1 MNFITRSICHNKFNP
16 VYTKKQLDL
25 NKSYAFRTMNTL
37 QQIIASMNKEEVRH
51 LKLFM
56 GRTNTG
62 SDRKDIDLFDYI
74 RQRPEDYDEA
84 KIQAKLYGTGDKNAL
99 YRLKN
104 RLIEDIGKSL
114 ALQYSDESDF
124 NQVALSLQLARHFL
138 TISQFQLALHYLN
151 KAEKRAISVENHEL
165 LDLIYSEY
173 IRYSQ
178 ETLGVNPSEYI
189 RKRRENREELNQL
202 QEIDD
207 ILADVVYKVR
217 TTQNFTGQ
225 DYRIIENLRK
235 RVSGFGPKKASTKS
249 IQLRFKIYHSLSR
262 ILLQKHDFI
271 SLEKYLQDRIAE
283 FTKEK
288 LFNRNTHDTRLQ
300 ILTYLANAQF
310 KNRKMEQ
317 SLETAARLKQAM
329 SEFGGS
335 LHDKYLFFY
344 YNILVIN
351 YSEKDRNKAI
361 ELLNE
366 MKENAVIMKQPH
378 YHVFIYVNL
387 TVAYFDNLNYKQALR
402 SLVRLTMEDGYQNLD
417 VNLRMKIII
426 AELIIRYELKD
437 EEFLEKRIE
446 QVKKEFAEQLKTKEG
461 KRHQEMLSLLQEFA
475 SAESVMRNKPLQ
487 KKIKTFLDKQSNA
500 VGDLINYN
508 NWLRTKVV
516 SGGTA

>member
-1 MNFITRSICHNKFNP
+1 
-16 VYTKKQLDL
+16 
-25 NKSYAFRTMNTL
+25 MNTL

-56 GRTNTG
+56 GRTNSS
-62 SDRKDIDLFDYI
+62 SDRKDIELFDYV

-84 KIQAKLYGTGDKNAL
+84 KIQSKLYGTLDKNAL

-104 RLIEDIGKSL
+104 RLMEDIGKSL
-114 ALQYSDESDF
+114 ALQYSDDSDF
-124 NQVALSLQLARHFL
+124 NQVAISLQLARHFL
-138 TISQFQLALHYLN
+138 GISNFQLALHYLG
-151 KAEKRAISVENHEL
+151 KAEKRARSVENHEL

-178 ETLGVNPSEYI
+178 ETLGVNPAEYI
-189 RKRRENREELNQL
+189 KKRRENREELNQL

-225 DYRIIENLRK
+225 DYRTIENLRK
-235 RVSGFGPKKASTKS
+235 RVSGFSPKKTSTKS

-262 ILLQKHDFI
+262 ILLQKHDFV
-271 SLEKYLQDRIAE
+271 SLEKYLHDTLAE

-300 ILTYLANAQF
+300 MLTYLANAQF
-310 KNRKMEQ
+310 KNQKTAQ
-317 SLETAARLKQAM
+317 SLETASKLKLVM
-329 SEFGGS
+329 SEYGGL

-351 YSEKDRNKAI
+351 YSEKDRDKAI
-361 ELLNE
+361 EVLNE
-366 MKENAVIMKQPH
+366 IKENPVITKQPH
-378 YHVFIYVNL
+378 YHVFIYLNL
-387 TVAYFDNLNYKQALR
+387 TVLHFDNQNYKQALR
-402 SLVRLTMEDGYQNLD
+402 SLVRLRMEDGFQNLD
-417 VNLRMKIII
+417 VNLRMKITV

-446 QVKKEFAEQLKTKEG
+446 QGKKEFSEQLKAKDG
-461 KRHQEMLSLLQEFA
+461 KRHQEMLLLLQEFA
-475 SAESVMRNKPLQ
+475 VATSVLRNAGLQ
-487 KKIKTFLDKQSNA
+487 KKVKAFLDKQSNT

-508 NWLRTKVV
+508 NWLKTKIN
-516 SGGTA
+516 

>member
-1 MNFITRSICHNKFNP
+1 
-16 VYTKKQLDL
+16 
-25 NKSYAFRTMNTL
+25 MNTL

-56 GRTNTG
+56 GRTNAG
-62 SDRKDIDLFDYI
+62 SDRKDIELFDYI
-74 RQRPEDYDEA
+74 RQRPEDYDED
-84 KIQAKLYGTGDKNAL
+84 KIQARLYGTSDKNAL

-104 RLIEDIGKSL
+104 RLLDDIAKSL

-124 NQVALSLQLARHFL
+124 NQVAMFLQLARHFL
-138 TISQFQLALHYLN
+138 AGSQFQLALHYLG

-178 ETLGVNPSEYI
+178 ETLGVNPGEYI
-189 RKRRENREELNQL
+189 RKRRENREDLARI

-207 ILADVVYKVR
+207 ILAEVVYKVR

-235 RVSGFGPKKASTKS
+235 RVSGLGLKKATSKS
-249 IQLRFKIYHSLSR
+249 IQLRFKVYHSLSR
-262 ILLQKHDFI
+262 ILLQKHDYV
-271 SLEKYLQDRIAE
+271 SLEKYLLDTLAE

-300 ILTYLANAQF
+300 MLTYLANAQF
-310 KNRKMEQ
+310 KNSKMEE
-317 SLETAARLKQAM
+317 SLATAAKLKQAM
-329 SEFGGS
+329 SEFGGL

-351 YSEKDRNKAI
+351 YSTKDRNKAI
-361 ELLNE
+361 EVLNE
-366 MKENAVIMKQPH
+366 IKENAVIMKQPH
-378 YHVFIYVNL
+378 YHVFIYLNL
-387 TVAYFDNLNYKQALR
+387 TVLNFDNQNYRQSLR
-402 SLVRLTMEDGYQNLD
+402 SLVRLTMEEGYGNLD
-417 VNLRMKIII
+417 VSLRMKITV

-446 QVKKEFAEQLKTKEG
+446 QVKKEFSAQLKSREG
-461 KRHQEMLSLLQEFA
+461 KRHQEMLTLLSEFA
-475 SAESVMRNKPLQ
+475 AAENILRNKALQ
-487 KKIKTFLDKQSNA
+487 KKIKAFLDKQQNT

-508 NWLRTKVV
+508 NWLRTKY
-516 SGGTA
+516 S

>member
-1 MNFITRSICHNKFNP
+1 M
-16 VYTKKQLDL
+16 V
-25 NKSYAFRTMNTL
+25 KSYAFNMNTL

-56 GRTNTG
+56 GRTNSG
-62 SDRKDIDLFDYI
+62 PERKDIELFDYV
-74 RQRPEDYDEA
+74 RQRPEDYNEA
-84 KIQAKLYGTGDKNAL
+84 KIQAKLYGTNDKNAL

-104 RLIEDIGKSL
+104 RLLDDIGKSL

-124 NQVALSLQLARHFL
+124 NQVALNLQLARHFL
-138 TISQFQLALHYLN
+138 TNSQFQLALFYLG
-151 KAEKRAISVENHEL
+151 KAEKRALSVENHEL

-178 ETLGVNPSEYI
+178 ETLGVNPAEYI
-189 RKRRENREELNQL
+189 RKRRENRDELARL

-207 ILADVVYKVR
+207 ILAEVVYKVR

-235 RVSGFGPKKASTKS
+235 RVSGLTKKSTTKS
-249 IQLRFKIYHSLSR
+249 IQLRFKVYHSLSR

-271 SLEKYLQDRIAE
+271 SLEKYLQDTIAE
-283 FTKEK
+283 FSKEK

-300 ILTYLANAQF
+300 MLTYLANAQF
-310 KNRKMEQ
+310 KNGKTEQ
-317 SLETAARLKQAM
+317 SLETAAKLKNAM
-329 SEFGGS
+329 AEYGGL

-361 ELLNE
+361 EILNE
-366 MKENAVIMKQPH
+366 IKENEVIMKQPH
-378 YHVFIYVNL
+378 YHVFIYLNL
-387 TVAYFDNLNYKQALR
+387 TVLNFDNYNYKQSLR

-417 VNLRMKIII
+417 VNLRMKITI

-446 QVKKEFAEQLKTKEG
+446 QVRKEFATQLKSREG
-461 KRHQEMLSLLQEFA
+461 KRHLEMLGLLQEFA
-475 SAESVMRNKPLQ
+475 VAENVLRNKMLQ
-487 KKIKTFLDKQSNA
+487 KKIRTFLEKQSNT

-508 NWLRTKVV
+508 NWLRAKVA
-516 SGGTA
+516 T

>member
-1 MNFITRSICHNKFNP
+1 
-16 VYTKKQLDL
+16 
-25 NKSYAFRTMNTL
+25 MNTL

-56 GRTNTG
+56 GRTNSG
-62 SDRKDIDLFDYI
+62 SDRKDIELFDYI
-74 RQRPEDYDEA
+74 RQRPEDYDED
-84 KIQAKLYGTGDKNAL
+84 KIQAKLYGTSDKNAL

-104 RLIEDIGKSL
+104 RLLDDVAKSL

-124 NQVALSLQLARHFL
+124 NQVAMFLQLARHFL
-138 TISQFQLALHYLN
+138 VGSQFQLALHYLG

-178 ETLGVNPSEYI
+178 ETLGVNPTEYI
-189 RKRRENREELNQL
+189 RKRRENREDLARL

-207 ILADVVYKVR
+207 ILAEVVYKVR

-235 RVSGFGPKKASTKS
+235 RVSGLGLKKAASKS
-249 IQLRFKIYHSLSR
+249 IQLRFKVYHSLSR
-262 ILLQKHDFI
+262 ILLQKHDFV
-271 SLEKYLQDRIAE
+271 SLEKYLLDTLSE

-300 ILTYLANAQF
+300 MLTYLANAQF
-310 KNRKMEQ
+310 KNMKMEE
-317 SLETAARLKQAM
+317 SLETAAKLKAAM
-329 SEFGGS
+329 AEFGGL

-351 YSEKDRNKAI
+351 YSTNNRDKAI
-361 ELLNE
+361 EVLNE
-366 MKENAVIMKQPH
+366 IKENAVIMKQPH

-387 TVAYFDNLNYKQALR
+387 TVLNFDGQNYKQALR
-402 SLVRLTMEDGYQNLD
+402 SLVRLTMEEGYINLD
-417 VNLRMKIII
+417 VNLRMKITI

-446 QVKKEFAEQLKTKEG
+446 QVKKEFAVQLKSREG
-461 KRHQEMLSLLQEFA
+461 KRHQEMLNLLSEFA
-475 SAESVMRNKPLQ
+475 TAENVLRNKLLQ
-487 KKIKTFLDKQSNA
+487 KKIRTFLDKQQNT

-508 NWLRTKVV
+508 TWLNTK
-516 SGGTA
+516 TAPV

>member
-1 MNFITRSICHNKFNP
+1 
-16 VYTKKQLDL
+16 
-25 NKSYAFRTMNTL
+25 MNTL

-56 GRTNTG
+56 GRTNSG
-62 SDRKDIDLFDYI
+62 PERKDIELFDYI

-84 KIQAKLYGTGDKNAL
+84 KIQARLYGTDDKNAL

-104 RLIEDIGKSL
+104 RLLDDIGKSL

-124 NQVALSLQLARHFL
+124 NQVAMNLQLARHFL
-138 TISQFQLALHYLN
+138 TISQFPLALHYLG

-165 LDLIYSEY
+165 LELIYSEY

-189 RKRRENREELNQL
+189 RKRRENREDLTRL

-207 ILADVVYKVR
+207 ILAEVVYKVR

-235 RVSGFGPKKASTKS
+235 RVAGLTPKKSSSKS

-262 ILLQKHDFI
+262 ILLQKHDYI
-271 SLEKYLQDRIAE
+271 SLEKYLLDTLAE

-300 ILTYLANAQF
+300 MLTYLANAQF
-310 KNRKMEQ
+310 KNKKNEA

-329 SEFGGS
+329 SEYGGL

-351 YSEKDRNKAI
+351 YSEKDRDKAI
-361 ELLNE
+361 EVLNE
-366 MKENAVIMKQPH
+366 IKENAVIMKQPH
-378 YHVFIYVNL
+378 YHVFIYLNL
-387 TVAYFDNLNYKQALR
+387 TVLNFDNHNYKQSLR
-402 SLVRLTMEDGYQNLD
+402 SLVRLTMEEGYQNLD
-417 VNLRMKIII
+417 VNLRMKITV

-446 QVKKEFAEQLKTKEG
+446 QVKKEFAAQLKTREG
-461 KRHQEMLSLLQEFA
+461 KRHQEMLLLLQEFA
-475 SAESVMRNKPLQ
+475 TAENVLRNKPLQ
-487 KKIKTFLDKQSNA
+487 KKIRTFLDKQSNP

-508 NWLRTKVV
+508 NWLRSKV
-516 SGGTA
+516 A

>member
-1 MNFITRSICHNKFNP
+1 MNI
-16 VYTKKQLDL
+16 
-25 NKSYAFRTMNTL
+25 L

-56 GRTNTG
+56 GRTNSG
-62 SDRKDIDLFDYI
+62 PERKDIELFDYI
-74 RQRPEDYDEA
+74 RQRPEDYDET
-84 KIQAKLYGTGDKNAL
+84 KIQARLYGTDDKNAL

-104 RLIEDIGKSL
+104 RLLEDIGKSL
-114 ALQYSDESDF
+114 ALQYADESDF
-124 NQVALSLQLARHFL
+124 NHVAMNLQLARHFL
-138 TISQFQLALHYLN
+138 SNSQFQLALFYLG

-189 RKRRENREELNQL
+189 RKRRENREDLARI

-207 ILADVVYKVR
+207 ILAEVVYKVR

-235 RVSGFGPKKASTKS
+235 RVSGLTPKKSTNKS

-262 ILLQKHDFI
+262 ILLQKHDYV
-271 SLEKYLQDRIAE
+271 SLEKYLQDTLAE

-288 LFNRNTHDTRLQ
+288 LFNKNTHDTRLQ
-300 ILTYLANAQF
+300 MLTYLANAQF
-310 KNRKMEQ
+310 KNAKSEA
-317 SLETAARLKQAM
+317 SLETAAKLKQAM

-351 YSEKDRNKAI
+351 YSEKDRDKAI
-361 ELLNE
+361 EILNE
-366 MKENAVIMKQPH
+366 IKENAVIMKQPH
-378 YHVFIYVNL
+378 YHVFIYLNL
-387 TVAYFDNLNYKQALR
+387 MVLYFDNYNYKLSLR
-402 SLVRLTMEDGYQNLD
+402 SLVRLTMEEGYQNLD
-417 VNLRMKIII
+417 VNLRMKITV

-446 QVKKEFAEQLKTKEG
+446 QVKKEFAPQLKTREG

-475 SAESVMRNKPLQ
+475 VAENILRNKVLQ
-487 KKIKTFLDKQSNA
+487 KKIRTFLDKQSNA

-508 NWLRTKVV
+508 NWLKSKLAIPVT
-516 SGGTA
+516 

>member
-1 MNFITRSICHNKFNP
+1 
-16 VYTKKQLDL
+16 
-25 NKSYAFRTMNTL
+25 MNTL

-56 GRTNTG
+56 GRTNSG
-62 SDRKDIDLFDYI
+62 PDRKDIELFDYI
-74 RQRPEDYDEA
+74 RQRPEDYDEG
-84 KIQAKLYGTGDKNAL
+84 KIQAKLYGTSDKNAL

-104 RLIEDIGKSL
+104 RLLDDVAKSL
-114 ALQYSDESDF
+114 ALQYSEESDF
-124 NQVALSLQLARHFL
+124 NQVAMFLQLARHFL
-138 TISQFQLALHYLN
+138 AGSQYQLALHYLG

-189 RKRRENREELNQL
+189 RKRRENREDLARI

-207 ILADVVYKVR
+207 ILAEVVYKVR

-235 RVSGFGPKKASTKS
+235 RVSGLGLKKATSKS
-249 IQLRFKIYHSLSR
+249 IQLRFKVYHSLSR
-262 ILLQKHDFI
+262 ILLQKHDYV
-271 SLEKYLQDRIAE
+271 SLEKYLQDTLAE
-283 FTKEK
+283 FLKEK

-300 ILTYLANAQF
+300 MLTYLANAQF
-310 KNRKMEQ
+310 KNMKMEE
-317 SLETAARLKQAM
+317 SLATAAKLKQAM
-329 SEFGGS
+329 SEYGGL

-351 YSEKDRNKAI
+351 YSTKDRDKAI
-361 ELLNE
+361 EVLNE
-366 MKENAVIMKQPH
+366 IKENAVIMKQPH

-387 TVAYFDNLNYKQALR
+387 TVLNFDNQSYKQSLR
-402 SLVRLTMEDGYQNLD
+402 SLVRLTMEEGYTNLD
-417 VNLRMKIII
+417 VNLRMKITI

-446 QVKKEFAEQLKTKEG
+446 QVKKEFAVQLKTREG
-461 KRHQEMLSLLQEFA
+461 KRHQEMLTLLGELA
-475 SAESVMRNKPLQ
+475 VAENIIRNKPLQ
-487 KKIKTFLDKQSNA
+487 KKIKGFLDKQQNS

-508 NWLRTKVV
+508 NWLRTKE
-516 SGGTA
+516 A